1 MRFAGTRANP
11 FPWFSHPYP
20 MPEGVLAELE
30 RIFDASVRGIAVIE
44 YSLYARAHFG
54 ASATT
59 RPNLILLAA
68 GGGEFVSD
76 PELMLHEYFHVIRQW
91 NPGRLTR
98 GRYLLESARRGYWN
112 NRFER
117 EARTFAAAAVGSW
130 TDGLL
135 HRRHFDFHQ

>member
-1 MRFAGTRANP
+1 MRFPGIRANP
-11 FPWFSHPYP
+11 FPGLGHPYM

-30 RIFDASVRGIAVIE
+30 RIFDASVRDIAVVE

-68 GGGEFVSD
+68 GGDEFVSD
-76 PELMLHEYFHVIRQW
+76 PELMLHEYFHVVRQW

-98 GRYLLESARRGYWN
+98 ARYLLEAARTGYWN

-117 EARTFAAAAVGSW
+117 EARMFAAAAVGSW
-130 TDGLL
+130 TGTLPR
-135 HRRHFDFHQ
+135 HRHFDLDQ